1 MWDSKYNEISKMIHS
16 PIGQAQGYSKKEVER
31 KMQYFH
37 SEEDIEF
44 VLIENQEIKYGRHNH
59 VSKYV
64 AGVILAGSVELFDGT
79 DIVTAVEDDMFII
92 PVYRVHTL
100 EMKDCS
106 AKVLTMC
113 IGVEFLTKYTIEQ
126 GHPILSGLMQPLK
139 MEQLITKR
147 QEEAYQDAYEMI
159 LRMYEEQTEVPGGI
173 ESVTQRR
180 FAMPDSIER
189 VMQRVIDMPEQEWKL
204 ETLADSI
211 YINKYYF
218 IRRFKETVG
227 LTPHSFHIQ
236 NRIRKA
242 KQLLRERHSITDT
255 AIETGFY
262 DQSHFDKAFRRILGI
277 SPSEY
282 MESLKRL

>member
-1 MWDSKYNEISKMIHS
+1 
-16 PIGQAQGYSKKEVER
+16 
-31 KMQYFH
+31 MQYFH

-44 VLIENQEIKYGRHNH
+44 VLIENKEIKYDRHNH

-64 AGVILAGSVELFDGT
+64 AGLILAGSVELFDGT
-79 DIVTAVEDDMFII
+79 DNVTAVEDDMFII

-106 AKVLTMC
+106 AKALTMC
-113 IGVEFLTKYTIEQ
+113 IGVEFLKKYTIEQ
-126 GHPILSGLMQPLK
+126 GRPILSSLMKSLK
-139 MEQLITKR
+139 AEQFITER

-159 LRMYEEQTEVPGGI
+159 VRLYEEQAEMSESIESGTQRVVDMQEGI
-173 ESVTQRR
+173 EGVTQR
-180 FAMPDSIER
+180 M
-189 VMQRVIDMPEQEWKL
+189 VDMPEQEWKL
-204 ETLADSI
+204 DTLADSI
-211 YINKYYF
+211 YINKYYL
-218 IRRFKETVG
+218 IRRFKEAVG

-242 KQLLRERHSITDT
+242 KQLLQEGHSIMDT

-282 MESLKRL
+282 VESLKQL